1 MVRGNYQITKLDEH
15 FELFRTT
22 KPGFRALV
30 DLESPQPEIEK
41 IQWIDPDVTED
52 EKNRS
57 IAEAHEYLNLFVLMG
72 E

>member
-1 MVRGNYQITKLDEH
+1 MRGNYQIIKSDEH
-15 FELFRTT
+15 FEMFRTT

-30 DLESPQPEIEK
+30 DLELPQPEIK
-41 IQWIDPDVTED
+41 KVQWIDSDVTED
-52 EKNRS
+52 EKNLS